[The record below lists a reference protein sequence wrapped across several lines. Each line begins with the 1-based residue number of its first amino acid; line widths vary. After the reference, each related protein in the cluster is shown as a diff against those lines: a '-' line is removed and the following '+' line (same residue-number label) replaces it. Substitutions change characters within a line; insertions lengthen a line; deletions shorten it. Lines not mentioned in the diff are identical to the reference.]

1 MVRPRMVMYPRRMA
15 LRRVVLEGE
24 PRERETYVAK
34 AASLRLEM
42 GGVVGLM
49 EKAEIKVGVCG
60 GVGGGGGGGMWSRH
74 TFSVACLEPTRTGVG
89 SPGAIIESEVGVRR
103 HEPEVCR
110 RGEIARSEC
119 ERMES
124 GADQNG
130 TGNGRR
136 GK

>member
-1 MVRPRMVMYPRRMA
+1 
-15 LRRVVLEGE
+15 
-24 PRERETYVAK
+24 VAK

-49 EKAEIKVGVCG
+49 EKADIRETKLGVCG

-74 TFSVACLEPTRTGVG
+74 TFSLACLEPTRTGVG
-89 SPGAIIESEVGVRR
+89 PPGANIESEVGVRR

-136 GK
+136 GKCR